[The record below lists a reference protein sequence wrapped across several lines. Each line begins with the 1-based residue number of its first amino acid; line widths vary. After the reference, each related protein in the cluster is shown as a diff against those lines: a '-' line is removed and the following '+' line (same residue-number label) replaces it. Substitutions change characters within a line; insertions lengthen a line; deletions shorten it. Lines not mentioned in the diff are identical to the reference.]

1 MQVSAEAE
9 DELVRNAQRG
19 DALALSALVDRLAPF
34 VGRICG
40 PIALEHGEDAAQEA
54 LIAVLRDLP
63 ALREPRALYGWA
75 RRIAAR
81 EAVRHARAARRGLP
95 LAGARQEL
103 PAPGDPALA
112 RDVRSVLSALAPEQ
126 RAILMLRDLE
136 GLSEQEAAAL
146 LEVEQGTVKSRLS
159 RARSAF
165 KRRWSS

>member
-81 EAVRHARAARRGLP
+81 EAVRHAR
-95 LAGARQEL
+95 GARASPPPADARLEL
-103 PAPGDPALA
+103 PAPGDP
-112 RDVRSVLSALAPEQ
+112 RSPATC
-126 RAILMLRDLE
+126 
-136 GLSEQEAAAL
+136 AAC
-146 LEVEQGTVKSRLS
+146 SRRS
-159 RARSAF
+159 RPSSARS
-165 KRRWSS
+165 

>member
-1 MQVSAEAE
+1 VRLSAEAE
-9 DELVRNAQRG
+9 DELVRSAQRG

-63 ALREPRALYGWA
+63 TLREPRALFGWA

-81 EAVRHARAARRGLP
+81 EAVRHARAARREP
-95 LAGARQEL
+95 AGGGGPPL
-103 PAPGDPALA
+103 PAPGDPALV
-112 RDVRSVLSALAPEQ
+112 RDVRSVLEALSPEQ
-126 RAILMLRDLE
+126 RAILLLRDLE

-146 LEVEQGTVKSRLS
+146 LELEHGTVKSRLS

-165 KRRWSS
+165 RRRWSS